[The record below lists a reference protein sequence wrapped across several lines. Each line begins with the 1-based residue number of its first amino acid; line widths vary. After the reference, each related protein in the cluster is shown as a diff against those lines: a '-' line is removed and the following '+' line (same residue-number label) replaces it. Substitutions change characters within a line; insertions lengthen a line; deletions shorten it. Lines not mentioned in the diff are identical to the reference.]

1 MNLNGLKI
9 DLKNI
14 QEQHHS
20 ISKSLVD
27 TQRSIIPKALGRC
40 TNLLNKD
47 SFPAYLL
54 THLPVRFLY
63 AKSRNL
69 QNSHAAYWD
78 CPSYMWG
85 NIYMKSAIWCM
96 YACGYCKSS
105 CNEHGVAYIFLN
117 SCFAFFYCAL
127 LSGLLGLSWMQS
139 VKEFYKEKVNKMY
152 KK

>member
-14 QEQHHS
+14 QEQHLS
-20 ISKSLVD
+20 ISKKFSRY
-27 TQRSIIPKALGRC
+27 TKEHYPHSA
-40 TNLLNKD
+40 
-47 SFPAYLL
+47 LL

-63 AKSRNL
+63 AKRRNL

-78 CPSYMWG
+78 CPSYVWG
-85 NIYMKSAIWCM
+85 NIYMKSAIWSMC
-96 YACGYCKSS
+96 ACGYCKSS
-105 CNEHGVAYIFLN
+105 CNELGVAYTFLN
-117 SCFAFFYCAL
+117 MCFAFFYCAL

-139 VKEFYKEKVNKMY
+139 VKEFYKEKVNKMD